1 MMNNNWKFELHKNRD
16 KIAIG
21 VGIIIIL
28 IALTCVIVLLLND
41 GGQNDLFTPKTE
53 YANYYATIEGNS
65 IVLYN
70 AAGNKIDEIKHDKII
85 YPNHL
90 GDEMIIY
97 ADSKFYKVTAYEKPK
112 TTANSSTVLKQ
123 ELLLDYTTK
132 SIVEFIWNDQ
142 YFVVKRE
149 NGSLEVY
156 DRTNKKS
163 IYLDK
168 LPLFNEFTIVDKY
181 VIYTIDDTIS
191 SINIETKETTT
202 INVGAETYGF
212 SINNGKVIA
221 FNRFGNGNN
230 LTSIFVLNPSDLK
243 IEALVTESSKGVSLV
258 KSDSCHFINDA
269 SKLVVTEVGVDGKFS
284 SITMNTKSGEK
295 EYTDSNALIFKNYL
309 YTNKDDTLVIISLNK
324 KLVQKTINISGEYFC
339 PLYVEAA

>member
-1 MMNNNWKFELHKNRD
+1 MNNNWKLDLHKNRD

-21 VGIIIIL
+21 AGIIIVL
-28 IALTCVIVLLLND
+28 IALVCVIVLLLNND
-41 GGQNDLFTPKTE
+41 GQNDLFTPKTE
-53 YANYYATIEGNS
+53 YANYYATVEGNS
-65 IVLYN
+65 VVLYN
-70 AAGNKIDEIKHDKII
+70 AAGNKIDEIKHDKIV

-97 ADSKFYKVTAYEKPK
+97 ADGKIYKVTAYEKPK
-112 TTANSSTVLKQ
+112 TTANSSTVLKE
-123 ELLLDYTTK
+123 ELLLDYETK

-142 YFVVKRE
+142 YLVFKRE

-156 DRTNKKS
+156 DRINKKS

-168 LPLFNEFTIVDKY
+168 LPLFDEFIIADKY
-181 VIYTIDDTIS
+181 IIYTIDDTIS

-202 INVGAETYGF
+202 IDVGAKTYGF
-212 SINNGKVIA
+212 SVNNGKVIA
-221 FNRFGNGNN
+221 FNQFGNGNN

-243 IEALVTESSKGVSLV
+243 IEALVTESSKNVFLV
-258 KSDSCHFINDA
+258 KSDSAHFVKDE
-269 SKLVVTEVGVDGKFS
+269 SKIIITEVGTDGKFS

-295 EYTDSNALIFKNYL
+295 EYTDSNALICKNYL
-309 YTNKDDTLVIISLNK
+309 YTNKDNVLVIISLKN

-339 PLYVEAA
+339 PLYIEAA